1 MSLNTR
7 TFDEVDASAYLVVPG
22 VNDDKYTHGVVGF
35 VTGSQEYPGAAVLG
49 VSAALRT
56 GVGMVRFLSEAAPT
70 ELVLHAHPEV
80 VCRDGRVNAW
90 VLGSGVDQAQRTA
103 VMTDRMF
110 AALASHAPCV
120 LDAGALDLVD
130 RAFDSAIITPH
141 AHELAR
147 MFTAAGQRVSADEVA
162 AEPVRW
168 AKTAADRWNVCVLLK
183 GHTTVIAS
191 PGETSV
197 LMPTSGSEWLA
208 TAGTGDVLAGALGA
222 VLATVATRCETL
234 GDAFNPEI
242 LAGCAATAATLH
254 AKASQSISAP
264 FTALELA
271 QALSVARRALHE
283 PRALD

>member
-1 MSLNTR
+1 MSISTR
-7 TFDEVDASAYLVVPG
+7 KFDEVDASVYLVAPG
-22 VNDDKYTHGVVGF
+22 VNDDKYTRGVVGF
-35 VTGSQEYPGAAVLG
+35 VTGSQQYPGAAVLG

-56 GVGMVRFLSEAAPT
+56 GVGMVRFLSEAVPT
-70 ELVLHAHPEV
+70 ALVLQSHPEV

-90 VLGSGVDQAQRTA
+90 VLGSGVDQSQRTA
-103 VMTDRMF
+103 VMTERML

-130 RAFDSAIITPH
+130 RACGPTVVTPH

-147 MFTAAGQRVSADEVA
+147 MFTAAGQLVSPDDVA
-162 AEPVRW
+162 TDSVRW

-183 GHTTVIAS
+183 GHTTVIAL

-222 VLATVATRCETL
+222 VLATVAARCETL
-234 GDAFNPEI
+234 RVAFTAET

-254 AKASQSISAP
+254 AKASQSIAAP

-271 QALSVARRALHE
+271 QALSVARRT
-283 PRALD
+283 LD